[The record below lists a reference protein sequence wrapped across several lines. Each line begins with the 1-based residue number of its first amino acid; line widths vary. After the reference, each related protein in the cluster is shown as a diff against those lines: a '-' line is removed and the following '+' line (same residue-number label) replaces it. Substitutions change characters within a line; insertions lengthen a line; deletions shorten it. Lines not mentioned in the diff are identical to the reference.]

1 MVINTGN
8 HIAARAAMPAS
19 VGATGMLAVHL
30 MGRASDGPRMGYA
43 GQRHAGLSVWSS
55 LPEDIS
61 HGAVKCRLD
70 RLKR

>member
-30 MGRASDGPRMGYA
+30 MGRAWDTPGSAMRAFPYGPHCRKTYRMV
-43 GQRHAGLSVWSS
+43 R
-55 LPEDIS
+55 
-61 HGAVKCRLD
+61 
-70 RLKR
+70 